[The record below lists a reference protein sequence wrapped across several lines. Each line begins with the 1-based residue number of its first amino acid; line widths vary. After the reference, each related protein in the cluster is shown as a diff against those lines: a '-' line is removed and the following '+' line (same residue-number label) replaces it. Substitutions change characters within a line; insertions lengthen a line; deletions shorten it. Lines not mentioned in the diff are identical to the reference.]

1 MSLRFIRPF
10 IIVLVGL
17 TGFHAQAQE
26 AGIDIEWYAHFF
38 HQGSRAALKEMD
50 DASKE
55 LAEAL
60 DHHDLAREA
69 HARKVVGLIN
79 LTHTHDYDTAMIL
92 LVQAL
97 VIEDSLQLKKEQV
110 FTCLGIAYIFEQ
122 VGDYPKSAEL
132 LEWAMEI
139 NRPFDDKYVLIYI
152 LNRLGKVNAASGYI
166 DEAFE
171 NYETSLKYAREL
183 GASAP
188 EAEGLFNVANLHK
201 LQGDFQ
207 QALDIHKKAL
217 DIRRSIRDRKS
228 EAVSLNDIG
237 ELYRAMKNYE
247 RAHANHNIALDIRRS
262 LKDQAA
268 IAESYNNIGAL
279 YYYQNNIERAIAN
292 LELGLEAAR
301 ESQAHHQVMRSA
313 EYLSFCYRDLQQ
325 FEKALGFKDLFI
337 GMNDLLQNEKNEQR
351 LLDVQNRY
359 EISKKETQIANLE
372 KVRRQREQQLQEE
385 ARFRNL
391 LFAIIGLGL
400 IIGVLVVY
408 MYLTKRRSNKVLQA
422 VNHTVQEQN
431 LSLQELNATKDKF
444 FSIIS
449 HDLKGPLNSLS
460 SFSGLLINH
469 ADSLSKEEI
478 TMLAKD
484 LDKNLKN
491 LFALLEN
498 LLEWSRSQTGNIV
511 FTPEV
516 FDLNNLLE
524 INKDLLAAQAQNKK
538 ITIANHSQ
546 QKINIHAHKHSVNT
560 VIRNLVSNAIK
571 FTPEGGKINI
581 GTKVHGE
588 HVVVT
593 IADTG
598 VGMSKEVQDKL
609 FRIDTKHST
618 KGTAD
623 EKGTG
628 LGLILCKEFIEKNGG
643 RIWVESEVGKGSSFH
658 FTLKTAVNEPV
669 AKMVEA

>member
-1 MSLRFIRPF
+1 MFLSSVRPLV
-10 IIVLVGL
+10 IVLIL
-17 TGFHAQAQE
+17 LNYFHVSAQD
-26 AGIDIEWYAHFF
+26 GGTSIDWYVHFF
-38 HQGSRAALKEMD
+38 QQTNRVAMREMD
-50 DASKE
+50 EASKQ
-55 LAEAL
+55 LVEAI
-60 DHHDLAREA
+60 DHHDLPAEA
-69 HARKVVGLIN
+69 HARKVLGLIN
-79 LTHTHDYDTAMIL
+79 LTHTHDYDTSMIL

-97 VIEDSLQLKKEQV
+97 VIEDSLQLKREQV

-122 VGDYPKSAEL
+122 VSDYPKSAEL
-132 LEWAMEI
+132 LEWAMEM
-139 NRPFDDKYVLIYI
+139 NRPFDDKNVLIYI
-152 LNRLGKVNAASGYI
+152 LNRLGKVNASAGYI

-183 GASAP
+183 DAYAP
-188 EAEGLFNVANLHK
+188 EAEALFNMGNLHK
-201 LQGDFQ
+201 LQGNFQ
-207 QALDIHKKAL
+207 KALAIHKQALE
-217 DIRRSIRDRKS
+217 IRRTIHDRRS
-228 EAVSLNDIG
+228 EAISLNDIG
-237 ELYRAMKNYE
+237 ELYRRMKNDE
-247 RAHANHNIALDIRRS
+247 RAYANHNLALDIRRS
-262 LKDQAA
+262 LKDQPGM
-268 IAESYNNIGAL
+268 AESYNNIGAL

-301 ESQAHHQVMRSA
+301 ESQAHTQVMRSA
-313 EYLSFCYRDLQQ
+313 EYLSFCYRDLKQ
-325 FEKALGFKDLFI
+325 FEKALGYKDLFI
-337 GMNDLLQNEKNEQR
+337 GMSDLLQNEKNEQR
-351 LLDVQNRY
+351 VLDVQNRY

-400 IIGVLVVY
+400 IIGGLVVY
-408 MYLTKRRSNKVLQA
+408 MYLTKRRSNKELQA
-422 VNHTVQEQN
+422 VNHTVQQQN

-516 FDLNNLLE
+516 FDLNHLLE
-524 INKDLLAAQAQNKK
+524 INRELLATQAQNKR
-538 ITIANHSQ
+538 ISI
-546 QKINIHAHKHSVNT
+546 INQSKENVNIYAHKHSVNT
-560 VIRNLVSNAIK
+560 VIRNLISNAIK
-571 FTPEGGKINI
+571 FTTEGGRITI
-581 GTKVHGE
+581 STKLAEGQVL
-588 HVVVT
+588 VT
-593 IADTG
+593 ISDTG
-598 VGMSKEVQDKL
+598 VGMSKEIQEKL

-643 RIWVESEVGKGSSFH
+643 RIWVESEVGKGSSFQ
-658 FTLKTAVNEPV
+658 FTLQTAVNK
-669 AKMVEA
+669 AATKLVEA